1 MAEAYTNELRD
12 RDRERE
18 LVQLST
24 NVARLQ
30 VQVENLEKLVE
41 DLVTK
46 AEFAP
51 VKLIAYGLATGAMS
65 AVVMA
70 IISKVIIPL

>member
-1 MAEAYTNELRD
+1 MSDGINNHGDLM
-12 RDRERE
+12 
-18 LVQLST
+18 QLSKS
-24 NVARLQ
+24 VVRLQ

-70 IISKVIIPL
+70 VISKVIVP